1 MVKVK
6 KRSRGSEDEEGSE
19 REDSPI
25 GDTVV
30 DELVVLSDAG
40 SAEEEPQSKN
50 EDTDKEDLN
59 EPVAKKSKSNETESE
74 SRPQSKNE
82 DADMED
88 SNEPVAKKSKS
99 DETKNEARPSS
110 VRI

>member
-40 SAEEEPQSKN
+40 SEEEPQSKN
-50 EDTDKEDLN
+50 EDTDKEASN
-59 EPVAKKSKSNETESE
+59 EPVAKKSKSDETESE

-88 SNEPVAKKSKS
+88 SNEPVAKKAKS
-99 DETKNEARPSS
+99 DDTKNEARPSS

>member
-40 SAEEEPQSKN
+40 SAEEEPQSKS
-50 EDTDKEDLN
+50 EYTDK
-59 EPVAKKSKSNETESE
+59 
-74 SRPQSKNE
+74 
-82 DADMED
+82 ED